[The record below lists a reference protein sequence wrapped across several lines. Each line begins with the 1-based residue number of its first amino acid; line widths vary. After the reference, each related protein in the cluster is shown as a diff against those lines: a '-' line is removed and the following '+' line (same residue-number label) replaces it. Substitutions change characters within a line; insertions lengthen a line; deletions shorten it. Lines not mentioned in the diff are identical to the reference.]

1 MKTFF
6 KILSYVYASLLGVY
20 ATSQFKFN
28 EPIEPHRWAIT
39 SLVFIICICA
49 SNIKKQTIEKL

>member
-6 KILSYVYASLLGVY
+6 KILSYVYAFRLGMY
-20 ATSQFKFN
+20 ATSQFKFF

-39 SLVFIICICA
+39 SLVFIICIYG
-49 SNIKKQTIEKL
+49 SNIKK

>member
-1 MKTFF
+1 MKILL
-6 KILSYVYASLLGVY
+6 KILSYVNAFELGIY

-49 SNIKKQTIEKL
+49 SNTKQ